1 MTAGRI
7 SATTLAPAVAQVTKA
22 TAAPSAGRL
31 VVVAAVLA
39 VWLGTVLLTAAVVAP
54 AAFAVLP
61 TRALAGALVGLGFLT
76 KTLQVLLVV
85 PFLGIAFL
93 GFVLGTVA
101 VMMLNW
107 PLLYVSIGILAL
119 SLVVG
124 RVLSL
129 MGYGAYTRQEGDSP
143 AGKETLGVK

>member
-1 MTAGRI
+1 MSHAKMSAPPSGPHSVEDVGHGHSTAMW
-7 SATTLAPAVAQVTKA
+7 
-22 TAAPSAGRL
+22 
-31 VVVAAVLA
+31 AAV
-39 VWLGTVLLTAAVVAP
+39 
-54 AAFAVLP
+54 
-61 TRALAGALVGLGFLT
+61 
-76 KTLQVLLVV
+76 
-85 PFLGIAFL
+85 GIAFV

-101 VMMLNW
+101 VIMLNW